1 MIRDEIKNKI
11 QLKTTNVNK
20 KIANK
25 RKGIES
31 KGKKTIEGLIWFSTW
46 PACKS
51 RKKEKKE
58 KLFLAKPHQTT
69 IHASSKE
76 EKNAETNP
84 MMRWKR
90 QYNHRSEPHTSFKV
104 SGAANAL
111 ASTVHVPTAFLGFFC
126 NCTKLKMP
134 SRPINNHKTNHGKIT
149 TKPLNARL
157 KN

>member
-1 MIRDEIKNKI
+1 LQIKEKGLN
-11 QLKTTNVNK
+11 
-20 KIANK
+20 
-25 RKGIES
+25 RKE
-31 KGKKTIEGLIWFSTW
+31 KKTIEGLIWFSTW

-90 QYNHRSEPHTSFKV
+90 QYNHWSEPHASFKV